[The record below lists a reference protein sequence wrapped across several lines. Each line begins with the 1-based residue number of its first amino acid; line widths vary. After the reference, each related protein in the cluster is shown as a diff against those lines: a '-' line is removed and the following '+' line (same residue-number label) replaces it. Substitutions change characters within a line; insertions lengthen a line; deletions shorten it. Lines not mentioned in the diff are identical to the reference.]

1 MAIGATSIIKDANGV
16 NITVKDIA
24 TDYLVEQVDGTFKRE
39 NFKTDETMILSGF
52 QEGRKDNDCWRKLPG
67 GMLIQW
73 GAFGA
78 MANSAGVIDRT
89 ITLPVATTNV
99 DSNYIDAR
107 LFTHSDS
114 WNTAMVQAHAFQET
128 KTQIIV
134 VVSGGL
140 KANMWYDV
148 HWLCLSSGVV

>member
-1 MAIGATSIIKDANGV
+1 MADRRAEYRFKNGTVWDRLFFSITEPCI
-16 NITVKDIA
+16 I
-24 TDYLVEQVDGTFKRE
+24 
-39 NFKTDETMILSGF
+39 SGF

-107 LFTHSDS
+107 LFTRSDS